1 VLSVGRY
8 GSFEYD
14 SQHNSILIGLLAAE
28 TIVAGKSHDLWAIDT
43 DDDSYQET
51 ATIISRP
58 ASKEKS
64 GRPLAA

>member
-1 VLSVGRY
+1 
-8 GSFEYD
+8 
-14 SQHNSILIGLLAAE
+14 LIGLLAAE